1 MLARLVSGD
10 ISKVLDGLL
19 LGGPKTLREM
29 REGGWDGPG
38 CQPPVSLPGCQPPC
52 QPPEH

>member
-10 ISKVLDGLL
+10 IAKVLDGLL

-29 REGGWDGPG
+29 REGGWDGPSMVG
-38 CQPPVSLPGCQPPC
+38 KCQ
-52 QPPEH
+52 